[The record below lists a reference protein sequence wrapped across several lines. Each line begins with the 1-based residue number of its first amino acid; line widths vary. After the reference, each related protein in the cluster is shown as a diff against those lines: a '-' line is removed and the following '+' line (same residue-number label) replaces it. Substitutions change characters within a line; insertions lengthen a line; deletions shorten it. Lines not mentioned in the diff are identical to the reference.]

1 MSGDQQAFLSAM
13 NKGHSAAWDQNWSE
27 AVIFYRDALEQ
38 FPEDP
43 MALISIGL
51 ALLEMQDYEGALT
64 HYQKVSSISPN
75 DPVPYEK
82 MAMIYEHMGRIK
94 DAVRVGMQAAEMQ
107 LRSRDVE
114 KSIESWL
121 HVISLDHDNLNA
133 RSRLAM
139 IYDKLGKKNEAA
151 NEYLAAASIMQVEG
165 DRQKA
170 IQAVRYCLQIAPDN
184 IDVQSAMKLLK
195 SNQRLPKPEKPKT
208 GILVSQNRLDKI
220 QQIKATAEESESVT
234 MDPVAETRQSALE
247 ELASML
253 FDSSETDS
261 GPSATGKH
269 GISALTRGT
278 GGLSLEQAER
288 TRVLLH
294 LGHAIDLQSSGNDK
308 RAAEELLRVLDIGL
322 EKTPVYFMLGL
333 LLAEENPAKA
343 IKYLQNALR
352 RKEYAIASYL
362 LIGKINEQENNFEEA
377 TTAYLQAYRLADLT
391 TIPPEFVDEL
401 RQLYEPI
408 LEAQHHETNP
418 SNLMALCQNVRSQ
431 LMRADWADYL
441 QKARA
446 QMPSISEDNPP
457 VPLIEML
464 IHSRS
469 GQVVEAL
476 ASVRELSQQ
485 KFFRSA
491 MEEAYHALQFAP
503 TYLPLHIQIGEL
515 LVKNG
520 QVDDALKK
528 FLLVAELYEVRGE
541 VDQAIRVLKK
551 VTLIAPMDLSIRNR
565 LIELHTTHN
574 QVDEAIHEYLE
585 MGEVQYRLSDMDK
598 ARQSYLLALRL
609 AQQSRTN
616 RKWAVQILTRIAD
629 IDMQRL
635 DWRQALRIFE
645 QLRSLQPDDKASRM
659 QIIDINIRLGQ
670 QPAAMK
676 EIDDY
681 VKTMEEDQ
689 KTKEVVNFLN
699 ELLKEYP
706 DQTDIRKRLME
717 AFIRYGHSSKA
728 IQQMDK
734 LADQL
739 LDKGDKWGAIE
750 MVEAIIA
757 MNPPNSNQYRL
768 LLQQIRSDEKKNDKK
783 IEK

>member
-1 MSGDQQAFLSAM
+1 MSGDQQAFLSSM
-13 NKGHSAAWDQNWSE
+13 NKGHSAAWDQNWTE
-27 AVIFYRDALEQ
+27 AIKFYREALEQ

-64 HYQKVSSISPN
+64 HYQRVATLSPN

-82 MAMIYEHMGRIK
+82 MTIIYENMGRIK
-94 DAVRVGMQAAEMQ
+94 DAVRAGMQAAEMQ
-107 LRSRDVE
+107 LKARDVE

-121 HVISLDHDNLNA
+121 HVISLDPDNLNA

-151 NEYLAAASIMQVEG
+151 KEYLAAASIMQSTG

-184 IDVQSAMKLLK
+184 LEVQNAMKLLK
-195 SNQRLPKPEKPKT
+195 SNHRLLKPEKPK
-208 GILVSQNRLDKI
+208 GAKQLDKKRLENI
-220 QQIKATAEESESVT
+220 QQIQTKSDESSFVS
-234 MDPVAETRQSALE
+234 MDPVAETQQSALE

-253 FDSSETDS
+253 FDSTDS
-261 GPSATGKH
+261 DSGTNSSGRQGLSA
-269 GISALTRGT
+269 ITRGT
-278 GGLSLEQAER
+278 GGLSLEQADR

-294 LGHAIDLQSSGNDK
+294 LGHAIDLHSSGNNK
-308 RAAEELLRVLDIGL
+308 RASEELQRVLDIGL

-333 LLAEENPAKA
+333 LLAEENPSKA

-352 RKEYAIASYL
+352 RQEYAIASYL
-362 LIGKINEQENNFEEA
+362 LIGKINEQQNNYQEA
-377 TTAYLQAYRLADLT
+377 TTDYLQAYRLADLT
-391 TIPPEFVDEL
+391 TVPPEFVDEL
-401 RQLYEPI
+401 KQLYEPI
-408 LEAQHHETNP
+408 LEAQQHETNP
-418 SNLMALCQNVRSQ
+418 DTLIALCQNVRSQ
-431 LMRADWADYL
+431 LMRADWRDYL
-441 QKARA
+441 QKARE
-446 QMPSISEDNPP
+446 QMTTSNEDNPP

-464 IHSRS
+464 LHSRS

-476 ASVRELSQQ
+476 ASVRELSQ
-485 KFFRSA
+485 KEFFRSA
-491 MEEAYHALQFAP
+491 MEEAYHALQYAP
-503 TYLPLHIQIGEL
+503 TYLPLHIQIGDL

-520 QVDDALKK
+520 QVEDAIKK
-528 FLLVAELYEVRGE
+528 FLLVAELYEVRGD

-551 VTLIAPMDLSIRNR
+551 VTLIAPMDISIRNR

-574 QVDEAIHEYLE
+574 QIDEAIHEYLE
-585 MGEVQYRLSDMDK
+585 MGEIQYRLTELDK

-609 AQQSRTN
+609 AQQSKTN
-616 RKWAVQILTRIAD
+616 RKWAVQVLTKIAD

-645 QLRSLQPDDKASRM
+645 QLRSLQPEDATSRM
-659 QIIDINIRLGQ
+659 QIININLRLGQ
-670 QPAAMK
+670 LSAALK

-681 VKTMEEDQ
+681 VKTLEEMQ
-689 KTKEVVNFLN
+689 KTKEVVIFLKDLIN
-699 ELLKEYP
+699 EYP
-706 DQTDIRKRLME
+706 EQTDIRKRLME
-717 AFIRYGHSSKA
+717 AFIRYGHTSKA

-739 LDKGDKWGAIE
+739 LDKGEKWEAIE

-757 MNPPNSNQYRL
+757 MNPPNSNQYKL
-768 LLQQIRSDEKKNDKK
+768 LLQQIKSEGKKEK
-783 IEK
+783 

>member
-1 MSGDQQAFLSAM
+1 MSGDQQAFLSSM
-13 NKGHSAAWDQNWSE
+13 NKGHSAAWDQNWTE
-27 AVIFYRDALEQ
+27 AIKFYREALEQ

-64 HYQKVSSISPN
+64 HYQRVATLSPN

-82 MAMIYEHMGRIK
+82 MTIIYENMGRIK
-94 DAVRVGMQAAEMQ
+94 DAVRAGMQAAEMQ
-107 LRSRDVE
+107 LKARDVE

-121 HVISLDHDNLNA
+121 HVISLDPDNLNA

-151 NEYLAAASIMQVEG
+151 KEYLAAASIMQSTG

-184 IDVQSAMKLLK
+184 LEVQNAMKLLK
-195 SNQRLPKPEKPKT
+195 SNHRLPKPEKPK
-208 GILVSQNRLDKI
+208 GAKQLDKKRLENI
-220 QQIKATAEESESVT
+220 QQIQTKSDESSFVS
-234 MDPVAETRQSALE
+234 MDPVAETQQSALE

-253 FDSSETDS
+253 FDSTDS
-261 GPSATGKH
+261 DSGTNSSGRQGLSA
-269 GISALTRGT
+269 ITRGT
-278 GGLSLEQAER
+278 GGLSLEQADR

-294 LGHAIDLQSSGNDK
+294 LGHAIDLHSSGNNK
-308 RAAEELLRVLDIGL
+308 RASEELQRVLDIGL

-333 LLAEENPAKA
+333 LLAEENPSKA

-352 RKEYAIASYL
+352 RQEYAIASYL
-362 LIGKINEQENNFEEA
+362 LIGKINEQQNNYQEA
-377 TTAYLQAYRLADLT
+377 TTDYLQAYRLADLT
-391 TIPPEFVDEL
+391 TVPPEFVDEL
-401 RQLYEPI
+401 KQLYEPI
-408 LEAQHHETNP
+408 LEAQQHETNP
-418 SNLMALCQNVRSQ
+418 DTLIALCQNVRSQ
-431 LMRADWADYL
+431 LMRADWRDYL
-441 QKARA
+441 QKARE
-446 QMPSISEDNPP
+446 QMTTSNEDNPP

-464 IHSRS
+464 LHSRS

-476 ASVRELSQQ
+476 ASVRELSQ
-485 KFFRSA
+485 KEFFRSA
-491 MEEAYHALQFAP
+491 MEEAYHALQYAP
-503 TYLPLHIQIGEL
+503 TYLPLHIQIGDL

-520 QVDDALKK
+520 QVEDAIKK
-528 FLLVAELYEVRGE
+528 FLLVAELYEVRGDI
-541 VDQAIRVLKK
+541 DQAIRVLKK
-551 VTLIAPMDLSIRNR
+551 VTLIAPMDISIRNR

-574 QVDEAIHEYLE
+574 QIDEAIHEYLE
-585 MGEVQYRLSDMDK
+585 MGEIQYRLTELDK

-609 AQQSRTN
+609 AQQSKTN
-616 RKWAVQILTRIAD
+616 RKWAVQVLTKIAD

-645 QLRSLQPDDKASRM
+645 QLRSLQPEDATSRM
-659 QIIDINIRLGQ
+659 QIININLRLGQ
-670 QPAAMK
+670 LSAALK

-681 VKTMEEDQ
+681 VKTLEEMQ
-689 KTKEVVNFLN
+689 KTKEVVIFLKDLIN
-699 ELLKEYP
+699 EYP
-706 DQTDIRKRLME
+706 EQTDIRKRLME
-717 AFIRYGHSSKA
+717 AFIRYGHTSKA

-739 LDKGDKWGAIE
+739 LDKGEKWEAIE

-757 MNPPNSNQYRL
+757 MNPPNSNQYKL
-768 LLQQIRSDEKKNDKK
+768 LLQQIKSEGKKEK
-783 IEK
+783 

>member
-1 MSGDQQAFLSAM
+1 MSGDQQVFLSSM
-13 NKGHSAAWDQNWSE
+13 NKGHSAAWDQNWTE
-27 AVIFYRDALEQ
+27 AIKFYREALDQ

-64 HYQKVSSISPN
+64 HYQRVATLSPN

-82 MAMIYEHMGRIK
+82 MTIIYENLGRIK
-94 DAVRVGMQAAEMQ
+94 DAVRAGMQAAEMQ
-107 LRSRDVE
+107 LKSRDVE

-121 HVISLDHDNLNA
+121 HVISLDPDNLNS

-151 NEYLAAASIMQVEG
+151 KEYLAAASIMQSTG

-184 IDVQSAMKLLK
+184 LDVQNAMKLLK
-195 SNQRLPKPEKPKT
+195 SNHRLPKPDKPKS
-208 GILVSQNRLDKI
+208 GKQLDKKRLENI
-220 QQIKATAEESESVT
+220 QQIQTKSEESSFVT
-234 MDPVAETRQSALE
+234 MDPVAETQQSALE

-253 FDSSETDS
+253 FDSTDS
-261 GPSATGKH
+261 DSGTGSSGKQGMSA
-269 GISALTRGT
+269 ITRGT
-278 GGLSLEQAER
+278 GGLSLEQADR

-294 LGHAIDLQSSGNDK
+294 LGHAIDLHSSGNNK
-308 RAAEELLRVLDIGL
+308 RASEELQRVLDIGL

-333 LLAEENPAKA
+333 LLAEENPSKA

-352 RKEYAIASYL
+352 RQEYAIASYL
-362 LIGKINEQENNFEEA
+362 LIGRINEQQNNFQEA
-377 TTAYLQAYRLADLT
+377 TTDYLQAYRLADLT
-391 TIPPEFVDEL
+391 TVLPEFVDEL
-401 RQLYEPI
+401 KQLYEPI
-408 LEAQHHETNP
+408 LEAQQHETNP
-418 SNLMALCQNVRSQ
+418 ETLMALCQNVRSQ
-431 LMRADWADYL
+431 LMRADWRDYL

-446 QMPSISEDNPP
+446 QMATSNEDNPP

-464 IHSRS
+464 LHSRS

-476 ASVRELSQQ
+476 ASVRELAQ
-485 KFFRSA
+485 KEFFRSA
-491 MEEAYHALQFAP
+491 MEEAYHALQYAP
-503 TYLPLHIQIGEL
+503 TYLPLHIQIGDL

-520 QVDDALKK
+520 QVEDAIKK
-528 FLLVAELYEVRGE
+528 FMLVAELYEVRGD

-551 VTLIAPMDLSIRNR
+551 VTLIAPMDISIRNR

-574 QVDEAIHEYLE
+574 QIDEAIHEYLE
-585 MGEVQYRLSDMDK
+585 MGEIQYRLTELDK

-609 AQQSRTN
+609 AQQSKTN
-616 RKWAVQILTRIAD
+616 RKWAVQVLTKIAD

-645 QLRSLQPDDKASRM
+645 QLRSLQPEDSASRM
-659 QIIDINIRLGQ
+659 QIININLRLGQ
-670 QPAAMK
+670 KSAALK

-681 VKTMEEDQ
+681 VKTLEEMQ

-699 ELLKEYP
+699 ELIKEYP
-706 DQTDIRKRLME
+706 EQTDIRKRLME
-717 AFIRYGHSSKA
+717 AFIRYGHTSKA

-739 LDKGDKWGAIE
+739 LDKGDKWEAIE

-757 MNPPNSNQYRL
+757 MNPPNSNQYKL
-768 LLQQIRSDEKKNDKK
+768 LLQQIKSEGKKEK
-783 IEK
+783 

>member
-1 MSGDQQAFLSAM
+1 MSGDQQAFLSSM
-13 NKGHSAAWDQNWSE
+13 NKGHSAAWDQNWAE
-27 AVIFYRDALEQ
+27 AIKFYREALEQ

-64 HYQKVSSISPN
+64 HYQRVASLSPN

-82 MAMIYEHMGRIK
+82 MTLIYENMGRIK
-94 DAVRVGMQAAEMQ
+94 DAVRAGMQAAEMQ
-107 LRSRDVE
+107 LKARDVE

-121 HVISLDHDNLNA
+121 HVITLDPDNLNA

-139 IYDKLGKKNEAA
+139 IYDKLGKKNEASK
-151 NEYLAAASIMQVEG
+151 EYLAAASIMQSVG

-184 IDVQSAMKLLK
+184 LDVQNAMKLLK
-195 SNQRLPKPEKPKT
+195 SNHRLPKPEKPKS
-208 GILVSQNRLDKI
+208 GKQFDKKRLENI
-220 QQIKATAEESESVT
+220 QQIQTKSEESGFIS
-234 MDPVAETRQSALE
+234 MDPVAETQQSALE

-253 FDSSETDS
+253 FDSADSDS
-261 GPSATGKH
+261 GTSSSGRQ
-269 GISALTRGT
+269 GISAITRGT
-278 GGLSLEQAER
+278 GGLSLEQADR

-294 LGHAIDLQSSGNDK
+294 LGHAIDLHSSGNNK
-308 RAAEELLRVLDIGL
+308 RASEELQRVLDIGL

-333 LLAEENPAKA
+333 LLAEENPSKA
-343 IKYLQNALR
+343 IKYLQNASR
-352 RKEYAIASYL
+352 RQEYAIASNL
-362 LIGKINEQENNFEEA
+362 LIGKINEQQNNFQEA
-377 TTAYLQAYRLADLT
+377 TTDYLQAYRLADLT
-391 TIPPEFVDEL
+391 TVPEEYVDEL
-401 RQLYEPI
+401 KQLYEPI
-408 LEAQHHETNP
+408 LEAQQHETNP
-418 SNLMALCQNVRSQ
+418 ETMMALCQNVRSQ
-431 LMRADWADYL
+431 LMRADWRDYL

-446 QMPSISEDNPP
+446 QMSTSNEDSPP

-464 IHSRS
+464 LHSRS

-476 ASVRELSQQ
+476 ASVRELSQ
-485 KFFRSA
+485 KEFFRSA
-491 MEEAYHALQFAP
+491 MEEAYHALQYAP
-503 TYLPLHIQIGEL
+503 TYLPLHIQIGDL

-520 QVDDALKK
+520 QVEDAIKK
-528 FLLVAELYEVRGE
+528 FMLVAELYEVRGD

-551 VTLIAPMDLSIRNR
+551 VTLIAPMDISIRNR

-574 QVDEAIHEYLE
+574 QIDEAIHEYLE
-585 MGEVQYRLSDMDK
+585 MGEIQYRLTELDK

-609 AQQSRTN
+609 AQQSKTN
-616 RKWAVQILTRIAD
+616 RKWAVQVLTKIAD

-645 QLRSLQPDDKASRM
+645 QLRSLQPEDAASRM
-659 QIIDINIRLGQ
+659 QIININLRLGQ
-670 QPAAMK
+670 KSAALK

-681 VKTMEEDQ
+681 VKTLEEMQ

-699 ELLKEYP
+699 ELIKEYP
-706 DQTDIRKRLME
+706 EQTDIRKRLME
-717 AFIRYGHSSKA
+717 AFIRYGHTSKA

-739 LDKGDKWGAIE
+739 LDKGEKYEAIE

-757 MNPPNSNQYRL
+757 MNPPNSNQYKL
-768 LLQQIRSDEKKNDKK
+768 LLQQIKTEGKKEK
-783 IEK
+783 

>member
-1 MSGDQQAFLSAM
+1 MSGDQQAFLSSM
-13 NKGHSAAWDQNWSE
+13 NKGHSAAWDQNWTE
-27 AVIFYRDALEQ
+27 AIKFYREALEQ

-64 HYQKVSSISPN
+64 HYQRVATLSPN

-82 MAMIYEHMGRIK
+82 MTIIYENLGRIK
-94 DAVRVGMQAAEMQ
+94 DAVRAGMQAAEMQ
-107 LRSRDVE
+107 LKSRDVE

-121 HVISLDHDNLNA
+121 HVISLDPDNLNS

-151 NEYLAAASIMQVEG
+151 KEYLAAASIMQSTG

-184 IDVQSAMKLLK
+184 LDVQNAMKLLK
-195 SNQRLPKPEKPKT
+195 SNHRLPKPDKPKS
-208 GILVSQNRLDKI
+208 GKQLDKKRLENI
-220 QQIKATAEESESVT
+220 QQIQTKSEESSFVT
-234 MDPVAETRQSALE
+234 MDPVAETQQSALE

-253 FDSSETDS
+253 FDSTDS
-261 GPSATGKH
+261 DSGTGSSGKQGMSA
-269 GISALTRGT
+269 ITRGT
-278 GGLSLEQAER
+278 GGLSLEQADR

-294 LGHAIDLQSSGNDK
+294 LGHAIDLHSSGNNK
-308 RAAEELLRVLDIGL
+308 RASEELQRVLDIGL

-333 LLAEENPAKA
+333 LLAEENPSKA

-352 RKEYAIASYL
+352 RQEYAIASYL
-362 LIGKINEQENNFEEA
+362 LIGRINEQQNNFQEA
-377 TTAYLQAYRLADLT
+377 TTDYLQAYRLADLT
-391 TIPPEFVDEL
+391 TVPPEFVDEL
-401 RQLYEPI
+401 KQLYEPI
-408 LEAQHHETNP
+408 LEAQQHETNP
-418 SNLMALCQNVRSQ
+418 ETLMALCQNVRSQ
-431 LMRADWADYL
+431 LMRADWRDYL

-446 QMPSISEDNPP
+446 QMATSNEDNPP

-464 IHSRS
+464 LHSRS

-476 ASVRELSQQ
+476 ASVRELAQ
-485 KFFRSA
+485 KEFFRSA
-491 MEEAYHALQFAP
+491 MEEAYHALQYAP
-503 TYLPLHIQIGEL
+503 TYLPLHIQIGDL

-520 QVDDALKK
+520 QVEDAIKK
-528 FLLVAELYEVRGE
+528 FMLVAELYEVRGD

-551 VTLIAPMDLSIRNR
+551 VTLIAPMDISIRNR

-574 QVDEAIHEYLE
+574 QIDEAIHEYLE
-585 MGEVQYRLSDMDK
+585 MGEIQYRLTELDK

-609 AQQSRTN
+609 AQQSKTN
-616 RKWAVQILTRIAD
+616 RKWAVQVLTKIAD

-645 QLRSLQPDDKASRM
+645 QLRSLQPEDSASRM
-659 QIIDINIRLGQ
+659 QIININLRLGQ
-670 QPAAMK
+670 KSAALK

-681 VKTMEEDQ
+681 VKTLEEMQ
-689 KTKEVVNFLN
+689 KTKEVVVFLN
-699 ELLKEYP
+699 ELIKEYP
-706 DQTDIRKRLME
+706 EQTDIRKRLME
-717 AFIRYGHSSKA
+717 AFIRYGHTSKA

-739 LDKGDKWGAIE
+739 LDKGDKWEAIE

-757 MNPPNSNQYRL
+757 MNPPNSNQYKL
-768 LLQQIRSDEKKNDKK
+768 LLQQIKSEGKKEK
-783 IEK
+783 

>member
-1 MSGDQQAFLSAM
+1 MSGDQQAFLSSM
-13 NKGHSAAWDQNWSE
+13 NKGHSAAWDQNWTE
-27 AVIFYRDALEQ
+27 AIKFYREALEQ

-64 HYQKVSSISPN
+64 HYQRVATLSPN

-82 MAMIYEHMGRIK
+82 MTIIYENLGRIK
-94 DAVRVGMQAAEMQ
+94 DAVRAGMQAAEMQ
-107 LRSRDVE
+107 LKSRDVE

-121 HVISLDHDNLNA
+121 HVISLDPDNLNS

-151 NEYLAAASIMQVEG
+151 KEYLAAASIMQSTG

-184 IDVQSAMKLLK
+184 LDVQNAMKLLK
-195 SNQRLPKPEKPKT
+195 SNHRLPKPDKPKS
-208 GILVSQNRLDKI
+208 GKQLDKKRLENI
-220 QQIKATAEESESVT
+220 QQIQTKSEESSFVT
-234 MDPVAETRQSALE
+234 MDPVAETQQSALE

-253 FDSSETDS
+253 FDSTDS
-261 GPSATGKH
+261 DSGTGSSGKQGMSA
-269 GISALTRGT
+269 ITRGT
-278 GGLSLEQAER
+278 GGLSLEQADR

-294 LGHAIDLQSSGNDK
+294 LGHAIDLHSSGNNK
-308 RAAEELLRVLDIGL
+308 RASEELQRVLDIGL

-333 LLAEENPAKA
+333 LLAEENPSKA

-352 RKEYAIASYL
+352 RQEYAIASYL
-362 LIGKINEQENNFEEA
+362 LIGRINEQQNNFQEA
-377 TTAYLQAYRLADLT
+377 TTDYLQAYRLADLT
-391 TIPPEFVDEL
+391 TVPPEFVDEL
-401 RQLYEPI
+401 KQLYEPI
-408 LEAQHHETNP
+408 LEAQQHETNP
-418 SNLMALCQNVRSQ
+418 ETLMALCQNVRSQ
-431 LMRADWADYL
+431 LMRADWRDYL

-446 QMPSISEDNPP
+446 QMATSNEDNPP

-464 IHSRS
+464 LHSRS

-476 ASVRELSQQ
+476 ASVRELAQ
-485 KFFRSA
+485 KVFFRSA
-491 MEEAYHALQFAP
+491 MEEAYHALQYAP
-503 TYLPLHIQIGEL
+503 TYLPLHIQIGDL

-520 QVDDALKK
+520 QVEDAIKK
-528 FLLVAELYEVRGE
+528 FMLVAELYEVRGD

-551 VTLIAPMDLSIRNR
+551 VTLIAPMDISIRNR

-574 QVDEAIHEYLE
+574 QIDEAIHEYLE
-585 MGEVQYRLSDMDK
+585 MGEIQYRLTELDK

-609 AQQSRTN
+609 AQQSKTN
-616 RKWAVQILTRIAD
+616 RKWAVQVLTKIAD

-645 QLRSLQPDDKASRM
+645 QLRSLQPEDSASRM
-659 QIIDINIRLGQ
+659 QIININLRLGQ
-670 QPAAMK
+670 KSAALK

-681 VKTMEEDQ
+681 VKTLEEMQ
-689 KTKEVVNFLN
+689 KTKEVVVFLN
-699 ELLKEYP
+699 ELIKEYP
-706 DQTDIRKRLME
+706 EQTDIRKRLME
-717 AFIRYGHSSKA
+717 AFIRYGHTSKA

-739 LDKGDKWGAIE
+739 LDKGDKWEAIE

-757 MNPPNSNQYRL
+757 MNPPNSNQYKL
-768 LLQQIRSDEKKNDKK
+768 LLQQIKSEGKKEK
-783 IEK
+783 

>member
-1 MSGDQQAFLSAM
+1 MSGDQQAFLSSM
-13 NKGHSAAWDQNWSE
+13 NKGHSAAWDQNWTE
-27 AVIFYRDALEQ
+27 AIKFYREALDQ

-64 HYQKVSSISPN
+64 HYQRVATLSPN

-82 MAMIYEHMGRIK
+82 MTIIYENLGRIK
-94 DAVRVGMQAAEMQ
+94 DAVRAGMQAAEMQ
-107 LRSRDVE
+107 LKSRDVE

-121 HVISLDHDNLNA
+121 HVISLDPDNLNS

-151 NEYLAAASIMQVEG
+151 KEYLAAASIMQSTG

-184 IDVQSAMKLLK
+184 LDVQNAMKLLK
-195 SNQRLPKPEKPKT
+195 SNHRLPKPDKPKS
-208 GILVSQNRLDKI
+208 GKQLDKKRLENI
-220 QQIKATAEESESVT
+220 QQIQTKSEESSFVT
-234 MDPVAETRQSALE
+234 MDPVAETQQSALE

-253 FDSSETDS
+253 FDSTDS
-261 GPSATGKH
+261 DSGTGSSGKQGMSA
-269 GISALTRGT
+269 ITRGT
-278 GGLSLEQAER
+278 GGLSLEQADR

-294 LGHAIDLQSSGNDK
+294 LGHAIDLHSSGNNK
-308 RAAEELLRVLDIGL
+308 RASEELQRVLDIGL

-333 LLAEENPAKA
+333 LLAEENPSKA

-352 RKEYAIASYL
+352 RQEYAIASYL
-362 LIGKINEQENNFEEA
+362 LIGRINEQQNNFQEA
-377 TTAYLQAYRLADLT
+377 TTDYLQAYRLADLT
-391 TIPPEFVDEL
+391 TVPPEFVDEL
-401 RQLYEPI
+401 KQLYEPI
-408 LEAQHHETNP
+408 LEAQQHETNP
-418 SNLMALCQNVRSQ
+418 ETLMALCQNVRSQ
-431 LMRADWADYL
+431 LMRADWRDYL

-446 QMPSISEDNPP
+446 QMATSNEDNPP

-464 IHSRS
+464 LHSRS

-476 ASVRELSQQ
+476 ASVRELAQ
-485 KFFRSA
+485 KEFFRSA
-491 MEEAYHALQFAP
+491 MEEAYHALQYAP
-503 TYLPLHIQIGEL
+503 TYLPLHIQIGDL

-520 QVDDALKK
+520 QVEDAIKK
-528 FLLVAELYEVRGE
+528 FMLVAELYEVRGD

-551 VTLIAPMDLSIRNR
+551 VTLIAPMDISIRNR

-574 QVDEAIHEYLE
+574 QIDEAIHEYLE
-585 MGEVQYRLSDMDK
+585 MGEIQYRLTELDK

-609 AQQSRTN
+609 AQQSKTN
-616 RKWAVQILTRIAD
+616 RKWAVQVLTKIAD

-645 QLRSLQPDDKASRM
+645 QLRSLQPEDSASRM
-659 QIIDINIRLGQ
+659 QIININLRLGQ
-670 QPAAMK
+670 KSAALK

-681 VKTMEEDQ
+681 VKTLEEMQ
-689 KTKEVVNFLN
+689 KTKEVVVFLN
-699 ELLKEYP
+699 ELIKEYP
-706 DQTDIRKRLME
+706 EQTDIRKRLME
-717 AFIRYGHSSKA
+717 AFIRYGHTSKA

-739 LDKGDKWGAIE
+739 LDKGDKWEAIE

-757 MNPPNSNQYRL
+757 MNPPNSNQYKL
-768 LLQQIRSDEKKNDKK
+768 LLQQIKSEGKKEK
-783 IEK
+783 

>member
-1 MSGDQQAFLSAM
+1 MSGDQQAFLSSM
-13 NKGHSAAWDQNWSE
+13 NKGHSAAWDQNWTE
-27 AVIFYRDALEQ
+27 AIKFYREALEQ

-64 HYQKVSSISPN
+64 HYQRVATLSPN

-82 MAMIYEHMGRIK
+82 MTIIYENMGRIK
-94 DAVRVGMQAAEMQ
+94 DAVRAGMQAAEMQ
-107 LRSRDVE
+107 LKARDVE

-121 HVISLDHDNLNA
+121 HVISLDPDNLNA

-151 NEYLAAASIMQVEG
+151 KEYLAAASIMQSTG

-184 IDVQSAMKLLK
+184 LEVQNAMKLLK
-195 SNQRLPKPEKPKT
+195 SNHRLPKPEKPK
-208 GILVSQNRLDKI
+208 GAKQLDKKRLENI
-220 QQIKATAEESESVT
+220 QQIQTKSDESSFVS
-234 MDPVAETRQSALE
+234 MDPVAETQQSALE

-253 FDSSETDS
+253 FDSTDS
-261 GPSATGKH
+261 DSGTNSSGRQGLSA
-269 GISALTRGT
+269 ITRGT
-278 GGLSLEQAER
+278 GGLSLEQADR

-294 LGHAIDLQSSGNDK
+294 LGHAIDLHSSGNNK
-308 RAAEELLRVLDIGL
+308 RASEELQRVLDIGL

-333 LLAEENPAKA
+333 LLAEENPSKA

-352 RKEYAIASYL
+352 RQEYAIASYL
-362 LIGKINEQENNFEEA
+362 LIGKINEQQNNYQEA
-377 TTAYLQAYRLADLT
+377 TTDYLQAYRLADLT
-391 TIPPEFVDEL
+391 TVPPEFVDEL
-401 RQLYEPI
+401 KQLYEPI
-408 LEAQHHETNP
+408 LEAQQHETNP
-418 SNLMALCQNVRSQ
+418 DTLIALCQNVRSQ
-431 LMRADWADYL
+431 LMRADWRDYL
-441 QKARA
+441 QKARE
-446 QMPSISEDNPP
+446 QMTTSNEDNPP

-464 IHSRS
+464 LHSRS

-476 ASVRELSQQ
+476 ASVRELSQ
-485 KFFRSA
+485 KEFFRSA
-491 MEEAYHALQFAP
+491 MEEAYHALQYAP
-503 TYLPLHIQIGEL
+503 TYLPLHIQIGDL

-520 QVDDALKK
+520 QVEDAIKK
-528 FLLVAELYEVRGE
+528 FLLVAELYEVRGD

-551 VTLIAPMDLSIRNR
+551 VTLIAPMDISIRNR

-574 QVDEAIHEYLE
+574 QIDEAIHEYLE
-585 MGEVQYRLSDMDK
+585 MGEIQYRLTELDK

-609 AQQSRTN
+609 AQQSKTN
-616 RKWAVQILTRIAD
+616 RKWAVQVLTKIAD

-645 QLRSLQPDDKASRM
+645 QLRSLQPEDATSRM
-659 QIIDINIRLGQ
+659 QIININLRLGQ
-670 QPAAMK
+670 LSAALK

-681 VKTMEEDQ
+681 VKTLEEMQ
-689 KTKEVVNFLN
+689 KTKEVVIFLKDLIN
-699 ELLKEYP
+699 EYP
-706 DQTDIRKRLME
+706 EQTDIRKRLME
-717 AFIRYGHSSKA
+717 AFIRYGHTSKA

-739 LDKGDKWGAIE
+739 LDKGEKWEAIE

-757 MNPPNSNQYRL
+757 MNPPNSNQYKL
-768 LLQQIRSDEKKNDKK
+768 LLQQIKSEGKKEK
-783 IEK
+783 

>member
-1 MSGDQQAFLSAM
+1 MSGDQQAFLSSM
-13 NKGHSAAWDQNWSE
+13 NKGHSAAWDQNWTE
-27 AVIFYRDALEQ
+27 AIKFYREALEQ

-51 ALLEMQDYEGALT
+51 ALLEMQDFEGALT
-64 HYQKVSSISPN
+64 HYQRVATLSPN

-82 MAMIYEHMGRIK
+82 MTIIYENLGRIK
-94 DAVRVGMQAAEMQ
+94 DAVRAGMQAAEMQ
-107 LRSRDVE
+107 LKSRDVE

-121 HVISLDHDNLNA
+121 HVISLDPDNLNS

-151 NEYLAAASIMQVEG
+151 KEYLAAASIMQSTG

-184 IDVQSAMKLLK
+184 LDVQNAMKLLK
-195 SNQRLPKPEKPKT
+195 SNHRLPKPDKPKS
-208 GILVSQNRLDKI
+208 GKQLDKKRLENI
-220 QQIKATAEESESVT
+220 QQIQTKSEESSFVT
-234 MDPVAETRQSALE
+234 MDPVAETQQSALE

-253 FDSSETDS
+253 FDSTDS
-261 GPSATGKH
+261 DSGTGSSGKQGMSA
-269 GISALTRGT
+269 ITRGT
-278 GGLSLEQAER
+278 GGLSLEQADR

-294 LGHAIDLQSSGNDK
+294 LGHAIDLHSSGNNK
-308 RAAEELLRVLDIGL
+308 RASEELQRVLDIGL

-333 LLAEENPAKA
+333 LLAEENPSKA

-352 RKEYAIASYL
+352 RQEYAIASYL
-362 LIGKINEQENNFEEA
+362 LIGRINEQKNNFQEA
-377 TTAYLQAYRLADLT
+377 TTDYLQAYRLADLT
-391 TIPPEFVDEL
+391 TVPPEFVDEL
-401 RQLYEPI
+401 KQLYEPI
-408 LEAQHHETNP
+408 LEAQQHETNP
-418 SNLMALCQNVRSQ
+418 ETLMALCQNVRSQ
-431 LMRADWADYL
+431 LMRADWRDYL

-446 QMPSISEDNPP
+446 QMATSNEDSPP

-464 IHSRS
+464 LHSRS

-476 ASVRELSQQ
+476 ASVRELSQ
-485 KFFRSA
+485 KEFFRSA
-491 MEEAYHALQFAP
+491 MEEAYHALQYAP
-503 TYLPLHIQIGEL
+503 TYLPLHIQIGDL

-520 QVDDALKK
+520 QVEDAIKK
-528 FLLVAELYEVRGE
+528 FMLVAELYEVRGD

-551 VTLIAPMDLSIRNR
+551 VTLIAPMDISIRNR

-574 QVDEAIHEYLE
+574 QIDEAIHEYLE
-585 MGEVQYRLSDMDK
+585 MGEIQYRLTELDK

-609 AQQSRTN
+609 AQQSKTN
-616 RKWAVQILTRIAD
+616 RKWAVQVLTKIAD

-645 QLRSLQPDDKASRM
+645 QLRSLQPEDSASRM
-659 QIIDINIRLGQ
+659 QIININLRLGQ
-670 QPAAMK
+670 QSAALK

-681 VKTMEEDQ
+681 VKTLEEMQ
-689 KTKEVVNFLN
+689 KTKEVVVFLN
-699 ELLKEYP
+699 ELIKEYP
-706 DQTDIRKRLME
+706 EQTDIRKRLME
-717 AFIRYGHSSKA
+717 AFIRYGHTSKA

-739 LDKGDKWGAIE
+739 LDKGDKWEAIE

-757 MNPPNSNQYRL
+757 MNPPNSNQYKL
-768 LLQQIRSDEKKNDKK
+768 LLQQIKTEGKKEK
-783 IEK
+783 